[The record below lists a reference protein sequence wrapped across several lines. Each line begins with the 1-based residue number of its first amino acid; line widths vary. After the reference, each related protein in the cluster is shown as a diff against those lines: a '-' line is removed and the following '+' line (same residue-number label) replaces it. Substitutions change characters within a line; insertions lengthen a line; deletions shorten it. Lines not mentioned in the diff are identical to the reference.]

1 MLKKISLRNSGNPL
15 NILNGWNAGISD
27 YFHCDTQD
35 PQEFSCLFH
44 QEKYWMDS
52 ETRTREFAYLIWF
65 DCSDLFVTIIMVNAG
80 FSRRV
85 INEIHFC
92 PPMFSYSVIDGLWS

>member
-1 MLKKISLRNSGNPL
+1 MAGMQESVITFIVIRKILRS
-15 NILNGWNAGISD
+15 SVV
-27 YFHCDTQD
+27 YFAKRNTGGG
-35 PQEFSCLFH
+35 
-44 QEKYWMDS
+44 

-80 FSRRV
+80 FSRHV

-92 PPMFSYSVIDGLWS
+92 PPMFSYSVIDELWS

>member
-1 MLKKISLRNSGNPL
+1 MADSSGMQVSVTTFIVIRK
-15 NILNGWNAGISD
+15 ILNSIV
-27 YFHCDTQD
+27 YFTKRN
-35 PQEFSCLFH
+35 PGMVMKL
-44 QEKYWMDS
+44 K
-52 ETRTREFAYLIWF
+52 RRAFAYLIWF

-92 PPMFSYSVIDGLWS
+92 PLMFSYSVIDGPRS

>member
-1 MLKKISLRNSGNPL
+1 MADSSGMQVSVITFIVIRKILRSSIVYFAKRNPGL
-15 NILNGWNAGISD
+15 LVVKHKRRA
-27 YFHCDTQD
+27 
-35 PQEFSCLFH
+35 
-44 QEKYWMDS
+44 
-52 ETRTREFAYLIWF
+52 FAYLIWF

-92 PPMFSYSVIDGLWS
+92 PLMFSYSVIDGPRS